1 MWKSKWGSKTSRS
14 EEDSLITRENADEFK
29 SEKAEK
35 LQKCSQHKEDKLYFS
50 DGPDDCKVTEVQKL
64 MQDRRF
70 KEVNSWLDQHKD
82 RYSSLKKP
90 IVNNMQTNPK
100 QRTIL
105 DVDSLLEELKSNI
118 SSFSGTLPPEQE
130 EFILLV
136 YRVVELEDD
145 RVAQLKEELET
156 DSLESERTKD
166 WKQQFTEIVKLFVQN
181 QIPLFLKNGAEND
194 VDKYVTKLQK
204 IVLTNI
210 LSLSNKNEIFKI
222 FAQAYHACI
231 FHHLNQVFQADLD
244 IEDLFNVL
252 SWVTHKYKSE
262 EFMGHPEIKDITL
275 KASMLDPF
283 LEARC
288 VYSASEKLISTV
300 QSEINVRLSRS
311 LKMEDV
317 TWSQLPAKIKQE
329 MNHFIKKAEH
339 ISEAIA
345 LRIKSVCAAQLIDF
359 LLSYPEHI
367 KKSKDLSCRERME
380 IVASCIHFRCFL
392 TELSHNDTDDFRK
405 CLAVLRNVRT
415 KECDELI
422 EKIFYHVKI
431 CFSNHLKKDL
441 DSNNLNKASSLIIDY
456 FAQFS
461 DMSTTGF
468 YKTFVARAQFVII
481 QEYLRVII
489 NSSLRCTSNNRSQI
503 SRKIVR
509 DSKQLQQIFANLQS
523 SATCLNQP
531 ILDVAEIIHINDIN
545 ALKTEVAAL
554 VCNYPD
560 VRKEHINAILDIR
573 GMMTRKER
581 RSILRQAN
589 DMMKFNNDISSD
601 NQLFQGISVSKFR
614 WRKNHCCMFCC
625 IA

>member
-422 EKIFYHVKI
+422 EKIFYHVK
-431 CFSNHLKKDL
+431 
-441 DSNNLNKASSLIIDY
+441 
-456 FAQFS
+456 
-461 DMSTTGF
+461 
-468 YKTFVARAQFVII
+468 TFVARAQFVII

>member
-1 MWKSKWGSKTSRS
+1 MKGRSRELKAATETQALRWRKMWKSKWGSKISSS

-29 SEKAEK
+29 SEKAKK
-35 LQKCSQHKEDKLYFS
+35 LQKCSQETEDKLYFS

-100 QRTIL
+100 QHTIL

-118 SSFSGTLPPEQE
+118 SSFSGTLPPEQD

-156 DSLESERTKD
+156 DSLECERTKE
-166 WKQQFTEIVKLFVQN
+166 WKQQFTEIVELFVQN

-194 VDKYVTKLQK
+194 VEKYVTKLQK

-210 LSLSNKNEIFKI
+210 F
-222 FAQAYHACI
+222 
-231 FHHLNQVFQADLD
+231 
-244 IEDLFNVL
+244 
-252 SWVTHKYKSE
+252 E

-300 QSEINVRLSRS
+300 QSEISARLSRS

-345 LRIKSVCAAQLIDF
+345 LRIRSVCAAQLIDF

-405 CLAVLRNVRT
+405 CLAVLRKVRT

-441 DSNNLNKASSLIIDY
+441 DSNNLNKASSSIIDY

-468 YKTFVARAQFVII
+468 YKALVVRAQSVII

-503 SRKIVR
+503 SRKIIQ
-509 DSKQLQQIFANLQS
+509 DSKQLQQVFANLQS
-523 SATCLNQP
+523 SATSLNQP
-531 ILDVAEIIHINDIN
+531 ILDVAEIIQINDIN
-545 ALKTEVAAL
+545 ALKTEVAAF

-581 RSILRQAN
+581 RSILKQAN